1 MCMYKYPRTVSWL
14 LFESAPNHAA
24 IVYNV
29 VTGFEYELSVEQA
42 KLLLRLDGRT
52 DPRDLRGQMSE
63 AELITIIQYFDN
75 EQLIRSSR
83 LYIEESLKLLTL
95 WARDYKTSPKDV
107 TLLYRIITILLNVA
121 WLPLFY
127 YSMPLIESKSC
138 SMTGILVGTVIGS
151 VLHEAG
157 HYIVARWFGVP
168 VFEVCL
174 LMQGVLPGVCV
185 LIDDTQSESRLKRI
199 LINAAG
205 IQVNCLVAGFAA
217 GFAFKNLM
225 YSEFLCGVGLSN
237 WLLAV
242 TNALPLPGGT
252 DGRRILQLMFER
264 KNKST
269 T

>member
-1 MCMYKYPRTVSWL
+1 MYKYPRTVSWL

-42 KLLLRLDGRT
+42 QLLLRLDGRT

-107 TLLYRIITILLNVA
+107 TVLYRIITILLNVA

-127 YSMPLIESKSC
+127 YSIRALQNA
-138 SMTGILVGTVIGS
+138 GS
-151 VLHEAG
+151 TKNANCGRTAG
-157 HYIVARWFGVP
+157 
-168 VFEVCL
+168 
-174 LMQGVLPGVCV
+174 
-185 LIDDTQSESRLKRI
+185 
-199 LINAAG
+199 
-205 IQVNCLVAGFAA
+205 
-217 GFAFKNLM
+217 
-225 YSEFLCGVGLSN
+225 
-237 WLLAV
+237 
-242 TNALPLPGGT
+242 
-252 DGRRILQLMFER
+252 
-264 KNKST
+264 
-269 T
+269 